1 MRRVWPGFL
10 IFVAGCSSGPSA
22 DLQYIKQA
30 RSIAAEWALLND
42 QTQSGRV
49 TATYVRSMHYWL
61 HDNLQTAASS
71 LTQPGEPYGAEM
83 RSLLA
88 EPADASPQR
97 LRIHAQALKRI
108 ENQLESA

>member
-1 MRRVWPGFL
+1 MRRVWLGFL
-10 IFVAGCSSGPSA
+10 IFIAGCSSGASA

-42 QTQSGRV
+42 QAQSGRV

-61 HDNLQTAASS
+61 HDNLQTAVSA
-71 LTQPGEPYGAEM
+71 LTQPSSRYGAEM

-97 LRIHAQALKRI
+97 LRSHSEALKRI
-108 ENQLESA
+108 ENDLESD